1 MTNQYNNNTQQ
12 QKKVYSMEDNIKYIS
27 FGIKDLVK
35 EIQNLNLILSSM
47 KEKNSDEKENL
58 F

>member
-1 MTNQYNNNTQQ
+1 MFQE
-12 QKKVYSMEDNIKYIS
+12 KKTYTMEDNVKYIS

-35 EIQNLNLILSSM
+35 ELKELNATISGLSQQLQKNDDDNLPP
-47 KEKNSDEKENL
+47 

>member
-1 MTNQYNNNTQQ
+1 MNDHG
-12 QKKVYSMEDNIKYIS
+12 KKVYTMEDNVKYIS

-35 EIQNLNLILSSM
+35 QLEHINISLQALVGQ
-47 KEKNSDEKENL
+47 KNDDKNDIP

>member
-1 MTNQYNNNTQQ
+1 MNNP
-12 QKKVYSMEDNIKYIS
+12 QKKVYTMEDNVKYIS

-35 EIQNLNLILSSM
+35 QLEELNATLRMLAMQKGSDD
-47 KEKNSDEKENL
+47 NSPP